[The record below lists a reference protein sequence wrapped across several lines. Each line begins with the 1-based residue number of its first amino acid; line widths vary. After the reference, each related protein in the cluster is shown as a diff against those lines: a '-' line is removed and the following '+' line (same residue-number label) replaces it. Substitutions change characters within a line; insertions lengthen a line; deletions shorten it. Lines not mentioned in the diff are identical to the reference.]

1 MVRTWKPSCPI
12 TSIFSVK
19 YDIKLLGKVQD
30 KKKKH
35 CEIVIFRLGIKFTRE
50 FKALSSE
57 TLVELKKIFLATL
70 CSMQDLSSPTK
81 DRACAPCIGSD
92 ES

>member
-1 MVRTWKPSCPI
+1 MKSEGARTNRGDFDGSRGASFPVVALMVRTWKPSCPI

-50 FKALSSE
+50 
-57 TLVELKKIFLATL
+57 
-70 CSMQDLSSPTK
+70 M
-81 DRACAPCIGSD
+81 
-92 ES
+92 